1 MKSGRFFI
9 FLVFLLIGGSFPVS
23 NAVAFWGFGEE
34 KGESGL
40 DFEHGYDLNTVTTVK
55 GKVISVESA
64 DGSGPVTITMAR
76 GKEIIHAVAAP
87 KWFWFD
93 RGISIKPGDELKV
106 VGAKAQG
113 KDGEMYVISREI
125 ANITS
130 GEEAVI
136 RDKSGRPAWKGGGRM
151 GRGSGGGMQRG
162 FGGGRRGR

>member
-9 FLVFLLIGGSFPVS
+9 FLVLLPIWMALPLSDAS
-23 NAVAFWGFGEE
+23 AFWGFGEE
-34 KGESGL
+34 KGGSGL

-76 GKEIIHAVAAP
+76 GEEIIHAVAAP

-130 GEEAVI
+130 GEETII
-136 RDKSGRPAWKGGGRM
+136 RDKSGRPAWKGGGRA
-151 GRGSGGGMQRG
+151 GRGTGGGMQRG